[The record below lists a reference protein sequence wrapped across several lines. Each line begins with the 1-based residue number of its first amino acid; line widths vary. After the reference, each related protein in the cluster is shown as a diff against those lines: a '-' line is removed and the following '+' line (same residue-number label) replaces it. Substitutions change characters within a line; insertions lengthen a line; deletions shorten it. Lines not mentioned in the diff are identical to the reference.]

1 VASRIS
7 LALAIHNHQPVGN
20 FGWVFAEVY
29 DQAYRPMLDA
39 IERHPGVRL
48 SLHYTGPL
56 LEWLRAERPEFIERL
71 CELVE
76 DGQVELL
83 GGGYYEP
90 VLASLPERDRVG
102 QLRRMADELEALTGR
117 PPRGAWLAERVWEP
131 DLPTSL
137 VTAGY
142 GWTILDDAHFR
153 AAAIP
158 EENLWG
164 AYTTEDQGHV
174 VRVFGT
180 EQGLRYR
187 IPFGD
192 VDDVVTYLRD
202 HATQDGTR
210 VGMMG
215 DDGEKFGAWPT
226 TWEHCWGRG
235 RWVDRFFDALEA
247 NAQWLTTVTPS
258 DWLERQPPI
267 GRVYVPTSS
276 YAEMGEWA
284 LPPDETLVFADL
296 LHTAVAEKRPE
307 ARWLRGGFWR
317 NFQVK
322 YREINDLHKQ
332 MLRTS
337 DKVAAMG
344 EGPGRRT
351 ALDHLYR
358 GQSNDCYWHGLFG
371 GIYISHM
378 RLATYEHLIAAED
391 AADRAAGASDVAE
404 LRDVDLDGRDEAL
417 LLHPGQVVAVDLDE
431 GAGIGSWDIRAPRH
445 ALTAVMRRRPEAYHA
460 TLRRHE
466 ATAAAAT
473 AKVAAGAPATGETA
487 NAGTAPA
494 SIHDTVRTKEA
505 DLSTYLHYDD
515 HERRSGLV
523 RFLDLGASPGDYA
536 AARARE
542 LGDFVD
548 RPFEVVTLERRRL
561 VVARDGHVEMA
572 DGPRAVRV
580 EKVLTLGGDRV
591 TPSLGLEVAV
601 ENRSDAPVEAL
612 LGVEWSITMLGGGG
626 NPAAWIEVGGTRT
639 AHDVSGHASGV
650 ARVDQGN
657 DYVGLSL
664 ATTASPAAEAWW
676 APIETVSNSEAGFE
690 RVYQGSGLLLSWP
703 LRLEAGARTVVRVD
717 QVVAAT
723 RDRAAEEA
731 AAATTGA

>member
-1 VASRIS
+1 MVSRIS

-20 FGWVFAEVY
+20 FGWVLAEVY
-29 DQAYRPMLDA
+29 EQAYRPMLEA
-39 IERHPGVRL
+39 IARHPGVRL

-56 LEWLRAERPEFIERL
+56 LDWLRAERPDFIERL
-71 CELVE
+71 RGLVE
-76 DGQVELL
+76 GGQVELL

-137 VTAGY
+137 VAAGY
-142 GWTILDDAHFR
+142 RWTILDDAHFR
-153 AAAIP
+153 AASIP

-164 AYTTEDQGHV
+164 AYTTEDQGNV
-174 VRVFGT
+174 LRVFGT

-187 IPFGD
+187 IPFGE
-192 VDDVVTYLRD
+192 VDDVVAYLQN
-202 HATQDGTR
+202 HATEDGAR

-235 RWVDRFFDALEA
+235 RWVDTFFDALEA
-247 NAQWLTTVTPS
+247 NSSWLTTVTPS
-258 DWLERQPPI
+258 DWLEREPPI
-267 GRVYVPTSS
+267 GRVYIPTSS

-284 LPPDETLVFADL
+284 LPADEAMVFADL
-296 LHTAVAEKRPE
+296 LHAAVAEKRPE

-337 DKVAAMG
+337 DKVAAMAD
-344 EGPGRRT
+344 GPERKM
-351 ALDHLYR
+351 ALDHLYQ

-391 AADRAAGASDVAE
+391 IADVAAGVRDVAE

-417 LLHPGQVVAVDLDE
+417 LLHPGQVVTVDLDE
-431 GAGIGSWDIRAPRH
+431 GGGIGSWDIRAPRH
-445 ALTAVMRRRPEAYHA
+445 ALNAVMRRRPEAYHA
-460 TLRRHE
+460 TIREHE
-466 ATAAAAT
+466 A
-473 AKVAAGAPATGETA
+473 GGEA
-487 NAGTAPA
+487 RASDGPA
-494 SIHDTVRTKEA
+494 SIHDVVRTKES
-505 DLSTYLHYDD
+505 DLSAHLHYDD

-523 RFLDLGASPGDYA
+523 RFLEPGTKPAKYA

-542 LGDFVD
+542 IGDFLD
-548 RPFEVVTLERRRL
+548 RPFEVVTLDRGRL
-561 VVARDGHVEMA
+561 VLARDGHVETA

-580 EKVLTLGGDRV
+580 EKVLTLGGDRA
-591 TPSLGLEVAV
+591 TPSLGLEVSV
-601 ENRSDAPVEAL
+601 ENRSDGPIEAL

-626 NPAAWIEVGGTRT
+626 NPAAWYEVAGRRT
-639 AHDVSGHASGV
+639 AHDTGGNASGV
-650 ARVDQGN
+650 ARVEQGN
-657 DYVGLSL
+657 DYIGLSL
-664 ATTASPAAEAWW
+664 ATTASPAADAWW

-690 RVYQGSGLLLSWP
+690 RIYQGTGLLLSWP
-703 LRLEAGARTVVRVD
+703 LRLAAGARTVVRVD
-717 QVVAAT
+717 QVVAAS
-723 RDRAAEEA
+723 RDRAAEES
-731 AAATTGA
+731 AAATSGA

>member
-29 DQAYRPMLDA
+29 DRAYLPMLEA

-56 LEWLRAERPEFIERL
+56 LEWLRAERPEFVERL
-71 CELVE
+71 RALVRA
-76 DGQVELL
+76 GQIELL

-117 PPRGAWLAERVWEP
+117 PPQGAWLAERVWEP

-137 VTAGY
+137 VSAGY

-174 VRVFGT
+174 LRVFGT

-187 IPFGD
+187 IPFGE
-192 VDDVVTYLRD
+192 VDDVVAYLRD
-202 HATQDGTR
+202 HATEDGAR

-235 RWVDRFFDALEA
+235 RWVERFFDALEA
-247 NAQWLTTVTPS
+247 NASWLTTVTPS
-258 DWLERQPPI
+258 DWLEREPPI

-284 LPPDETLVFADL
+284 LPADEALVFADL
-296 LHTAVAEKRPE
+296 LHAAVAEKRPE

-337 DKVAAMG
+337 EKVAAMRD
-344 EGPGRRT
+344 GPERRA

-378 RLATYEHLIAAED
+378 RLATHEHLIAAED
-391 AADRAAGASDVAE
+391 AADRAFGVAEFAE

-417 LLHPGQVVAVDLDE
+417 LLHPGQVVTVDIDE
-431 GAGIGSWDIRAPRH
+431 GAGIGGWDIRAPRH

-466 ATAAAAT
+466 ASAAAAAEAS
-473 AKVAAGAPATGETA
+473 AKSA
-487 NAGTAPA
+487 APA
-494 SIHDTVRTKEA
+494 SIHDAVRTKEA
-505 DLSTYLHYDD
+505 DLSAHLQYDD

-523 RFLDLGASPGDYA
+523 RFLEPGTAPDKYA

-548 RPFEVVTLERRRL
+548 RPFRVVTIEPGRL
-561 VVARDGHVEMA
+561 VVARDGQVETP
-572 DGPRAVRV
+572 DGPRPVRV
-580 EKVLTLGGDRV
+580 EKVLTLGGDRA

-601 ENRSDAPVEAL
+601 ENRSDGPIEAR

-626 NPAAWIEVGGTRT
+626 NPAAWYDTGGTRS
-639 AHDVSGHASGV
+639 AHDAGGQASGI
-650 ARVDQGN
+650 ARVEQGN

-664 ATTASPAAEAWW
+664 VTTASPSADAWW

-690 RVYQGSGLLLSWP
+690 RIYQGSGLLLSWP

-723 RDRAAEEA
+723 RDRAAEES